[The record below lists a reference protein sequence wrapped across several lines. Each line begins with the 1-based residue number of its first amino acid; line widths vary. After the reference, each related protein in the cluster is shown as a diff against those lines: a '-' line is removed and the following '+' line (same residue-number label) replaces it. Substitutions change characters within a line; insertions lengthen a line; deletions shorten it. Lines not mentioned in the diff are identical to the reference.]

1 MDTLLLTSKINYV
14 QFASLALAPRLVTD
28 TQRVSWPSQAAQS
41 PCRRWLL
48 EPTPW
53 QLKCPLG
60 LFLHLLPL
68 SLLPHFLRATLLS
81 LKPLDRGAWAGPS
94 TASLYAH
101 GTWRH
106 LSPTRPRGPRGPKHA
121 ESQSRLHCGCQ
132 PHGVYEPQSQ
142 VLFFYTM

>member
-1 MDTLLLTSKINYV
+1 MDTLLLTSKINFV

-28 TQRVSWPSQAAQS
+28 TQKVSWPSQAAQS

-68 SLLPHFLRATLLS
+68 SLLLHFLRATLLS
-81 LKPLDRGAWAGPS
+81 LRPLDRGAWAGPS
-94 TASLYAH
+94 TASLHVH
-101 GTWRH
+101 GTWSH
-106 LSPTRPRGPRGPKHA
+106 LSPPRPRGPRGPERA
-121 ESQSRLHCGCQ
+121 ESQSHLCALWMSATWC
-132 PHGVYEPQSQ
+132 
-142 VLFFYTM
+142 L